1 MKNFFRDGWDFGL
14 FTLVI
19 GLPILAAL
27 IYMFGVSAWDILTNP
42 TKYWLFWLY
51 LVLWLGPSLIRGIKK
66 LMTKQNAAN
75 GVAVDG

>member
-19 GLPILAAL
+19 GLPI
-27 IYMFGVSAWDILTNP
+27 FGVLVYLFGISVWDILTNP
-42 TKYWLFWLY
+42 SKYWLFWLY
-51 LVLWLGPSLIRGIKK
+51 MALWFGPALIRRIRNLVKGP
-66 LMTKQNAAN
+66 TGAG